1 MRADRL
7 LAILLLLQSQGRL
20 TARLLAERLEV
31 SERTI
36 NRDMEALSIA
46 GVPVYAERGRHG
58 GWELAE
64 AYRTD
69 LTGLTESELRSLV
82 LGSARAVLA
91 GLGLGEA
98 ADRALVKL
106 LATLPESR
114 RREAESARRYL
125 HVDPGGWR
133 RTEEAAPFLPALDDA
148 LRRERRIRMSYER
161 WADRS
166 TVERLLDP
174 LGLVAKGSVWYLVA
188 AAGDQVRTYR
198 ASRIRE
204 VDVLDQHVNRPDGF
218 DLAAFWSRSRKEYE
232 ALLPTFTAVIRV
244 SPDALAKVQAGWWRF
259 ARVVESSEPDAD
271 GWVRC
276 VLRADTIEVAH
287 DVVLGLGPMVEVL
300 EPAELRAS
308 VLADARALLA
318 TWTRDA
324 SG

>member
-1 MRADRL
+1 MAGRSAMGVGAAEVGMASVAMSGSPVRVFRTVRAKTRHVLSPFRATLSAMRADRL
-7 LAILLLLQSQGRL
+7 LSILLLLQSHGRL
-20 TARLLAERLEV
+20 TARRLAERLEV

-82 LGSARAVLA
+82 LGSAPAVLA

-133 RTEEAAPFLPALDDA
+133 RTE
-148 LRRERRIRMSYER
+148 
-161 WADRS
+161 
-166 TVERLLDP
+166 
-174 LGLVAKGSVWYLVA
+174 
-188 AAGDQVRTYR
+188 
-198 ASRIRE
+198 
-204 VDVLDQHVNRPDGF
+204 
-218 DLAAFWSRSRKEYE
+218 
-232 ALLPTFTAVIRV
+232 
-244 SPDALAKVQAGWWRF
+244 
-259 ARVVESSEPDAD
+259 
-271 GWVRC
+271 
-276 VLRADTIEVAH
+276 
-287 DVVLGLGPMVEVL
+287 
-300 EPAELRAS
+300 
-308 VLADARALLA
+308 
-318 TWTRDA
+318 
-324 SG
+324 